1 MTWKE
6 LKDRISRMT
15 EEEQQQNVAIWG
27 EDFSL
32 RNDCCLVKT
41 SEDEY
46 YNNKW
51 MDCCIG
57 VGELSEE
64 DLKDP
69 DTKLICKAG
78 MYLIFG

>member
-1 MTWKE
+1 M
-6 LKDRISRMT
+6 
-15 EEEQQQNVAIWG
+15 
-27 EDFSL
+27 
-32 RNDCCLVKT
+32 KT

-46 YNNKW
+46 YNDKW

-69 DTKLICKAG
+69 DTILVCKAG
-78 MYLIFG
+78 MYYIFG